1 MGEQDLHQWVLL
13 DNEWNL
19 LIQIKSL
26 LHVRILFI

>member
-1 MGEQDLHQWVLL
+1 MGEQDLRQWVLL